1 MAWRD
6 VSTKD
11 LDSKGLMSFLLVG
24 FGFVNTAVIVITAN
38 YCCLCRY
45 YHYSW
50 LLIFM
55 FVIMTMIMS
64 GLLSTCNHVV

>member
-50 LLIFM
+50 LLI
-55 FVIMTMIMS
+55 S
-64 GLLSTCNHVV
+64 CL